1 MSSFKKIWK
10 IIEQKKIESNKRN
23 LISLFSD
30 SQRFENF
37 STECSKIFVDF
48 SKINIDKFTL
58 NKLFELFEKINLEKK
73 KLELFEGKEINTSE
87 NLSPRHIFF
96 RKNNFLKKS
105 EKNFLEDNRETLEIS
120 EQIRKG
126 KYLSVKKKKFKNI
139 VNVGIGGS
147 RNGNELITTA
157 LRNFSNGPDV
167 LFISSLDSNEFK
179 KITKELD
186 PSETLF
192 VIVSKTFK
200 TIETIENAKK
210 VIEWLKSRLN
220 CDPSKNIICVTNNR
234 KEAKEYFSDKIKIIN
249 IPEGLGGRFGLWGP
263 FSLSALCNIGL
274 NNYNLMLEG
283 AEEIDEN
290 FFYEKNKNNLPLVLS
305 IIDIWHRNF
314 CNYRSRTIIPYDYD
328 LRFFIN
334 YIQQLEME
342 SNGKIFKNSKK
353 NISKTA
359 PITWGSSGSD
369 AQHSFFQFLHQ
380 GSDITPCE
388 FLIGVNDLSKSN
400 SLERELLLKNCLAQS
415 EALMLG
421 NKKSIKKRERYKLC
435 NGNRP
440 STTILFESLTPK
452 ILGSLISI
460 YEHKTFVNGIFWK
473 INSFDQW
480 GVENAKKIYKN
491 YDLNKYNDFYSKEIK
506 KKIKKMQK

>member
-1 MSSFKKIWK
+1 
-10 IIEQKKIESNKRN
+10 
-23 LISLFSD
+23 
-30 SQRFENF
+30 
-37 STECSKIFVDF
+37 
-48 SKINIDKFTL
+48 
-58 NKLFELFEKINLEKK
+58 
-73 KLELFEGKEINTSE
+73 
-87 NLSPRHIFF
+87 
-96 RKNNFLKKS
+96 
-105 EKNFLEDNRETLEIS
+105 
-120 EQIRKG
+120 
-126 KYLSVKKKKFKNI
+126 
-139 VNVGIGGS
+139 
-147 RNGNELITTA
+147 
-157 LRNFSNGPDV
+157 
-167 LFISSLDSNEFK
+167 
-179 KITKELD
+179 
-186 PSETLF
+186 
-192 VIVSKTFK
+192 
-200 TIETIENAKK
+200 
-210 VIEWLKSRLN
+210 
-220 CDPSKNIICVTNNR
+220 
-234 KEAKEYFSDKIKIIN
+234 
-249 IPEGLGGRFGLWGP
+249 
-263 FSLSALCNIGL
+263 
-274 NNYNLMLEG
+274 
-283 AEEIDEN
+283 
-290 FFYEKNKNNLPLVLS
+290 
-305 IIDIWHRNF
+305 
-314 CNYRSRTIIPYDYD
+314 
-328 LRFFIN
+328 
-334 YIQQLEME
+334 ME